1 MAIRSLAPALG
12 LLLACSAVQAAEHGV
27 KELSPDHLKIG
38 PGELSVGVSQDWQ
51 QPLPQVQR
59 ALIVIHGRLR
69 NAQTYLHSAEQAATQ
84 AGQLSTTL
92 IVAPQFLN
100 DTDGT
105 HHALPDSVLRW
116 HANDWMAG
124 APALSPAPLSSYAAV
139 DKILERLDDRKRL
152 PNLRE
157 VVVAGHSG
165 GAQVVQRYALTTQ
178 ADKTL
183 QADGIKVRYVIANP
197 SSYAY
202 FNAQRPIPT
211 FDAANCPGFNTW
223 KYGLKELPA
232 YAQGK
237 KHRQLEQAY
246 IERDI
251 TYLLGAK
258 DTDPNHP
265 ALDKS
270 CEAEAQGA
278 FRLER
283 GKNYFEYLAQRH
295 PQGLNQRLVE
305 VPGVGHNGD
314 QMFTSPEGQK
324 ALFGEYEHPV

>member
-1 MAIRSLAPALG
+1 MVIRSIASIMG
-12 LLLACSAVQAAEHGV
+12 LLLACSATQAAEHGV

-38 PGELSVGVSQDWQ
+38 PGELSLGLSQDWKR
-51 QPLPQVQR
+51 PLPQVQR

-69 NAQTYLHSAEQAATQ
+69 NAQTYLHSAEQAASQ

-92 IVAPQFLN
+92 VIAPQFLN
-100 DTDGT
+100 ESDGT
-105 HHALPDSVLRW
+105 RNALSDSVLRW

-124 APALSPAPLSSYAAV
+124 DPAVSPAPLSSYAAL
-139 DKILERLDDRKRL
+139 DQILERLSDRKRF
-152 PNLRE
+152 PALRE
-157 VVVAGHSG
+157 VVIAGHSG

-178 ADKTL
+178 ADKAL
-183 QADGIKVRYVIANP
+183 QADGIKVRYVVANP

-232 YAQGK
+232 YAEGQ

-246 IERDI
+246 VERDM

-283 GKNYFEYLAQRH
+283 GKNYFEYLTQRH

-324 ALFGEYEHPV
+324 ALFGG

>member
-1 MAIRSLAPALG
+1 MVIRSIASIMG
-12 LLLACSAVQAAEHGV
+12 LLLACSATQAAEHGV

-38 PGELSVGVSQDWQ
+38 PGELSLGLSQDWKR
-51 QPLPQVQR
+51 PLPQVQR

-69 NAQTYLHSAEQAATQ
+69 NAQTYLHSAEQAASQ

-92 IVAPQFLN
+92 VIAPQFLN
-100 DTDGT
+100 ESDGT
-105 HHALPDSVLRW
+105 RNALSDSVLRW

-124 APALSPAPLSSYAAV
+124 DPAVSPAPLSSYAAL
-139 DKILERLDDRKRL
+139 DQILERLSDRKRF
-152 PNLRE
+152 PALRE
-157 VVVAGHSG
+157 VVIAGQSG

-178 ADKTL
+178 ADKAL
-183 QADGIKVRYVIANP
+183 QADGIKVRYVVANP

-232 YAQGK
+232 YAEGQ

-246 IERDI
+246 VERDI

-283 GKNYFEYLAQRH
+283 GKNYFEYLTLRH

-324 ALFGEYEHPV
+324 ALFGG

>member
-27 KELSPDHLKIG
+27 KELSPDHLNIG

-105 HHALPDSVLRW
+105 RHALPDAVLRW

-124 APALSPAPLSSYAAV
+124 APALSPASLSSYAAL
-139 DKILERLDDRKRL
+139 DKILERLDDRKRF

-178 ADKTL
+178 ADKAL
-183 QADGIKVRYVIANP
+183 QADGVKVRYVIANP

-232 YAQGK
+232 YAQGQ

-258 DTDPNHP
+258 DTNPNHP

-283 GKNYFEYLAQRH
+283 GKNYFEYLTQRH
-295 PQGLNQRLVE
+295 PQGLNQRLLE

-324 ALFGEYEHPV
+324 ALFGR

>member
-1 MAIRSLAPALG
+1 MG
-12 LLLACSAVQAAEHGV
+12 LLLACSATQAAEHGV

-38 PGELSVGVSQDWQ
+38 PGELSLGLSQDWKR
-51 QPLPQVQR
+51 PLPQVQR

-69 NAQTYLHSAEQAATQ
+69 NAQTYLHSAEQAASQ

-92 IVAPQFLN
+92 VIAPQFLN
-100 DTDGT
+100 ESDGT
-105 HHALPDSVLRW
+105 RNALSDSVLRW

-124 APALSPAPLSSYAAV
+124 DPAVSPAPLSSYAAL
-139 DKILERLDDRKRL
+139 DQILERLSDRKRF
-152 PNLRE
+152 PALRE
-157 VVVAGHSG
+157 VVIAGHSG

-178 ADKTL
+178 ADKAL
-183 QADGIKVRYVIANP
+183 QSNGIKVRYVVANP

-232 YAQGK
+232 YAEGQ

-246 IERDI
+246 VERDM

-283 GKNYFEYLAQRH
+283 GKNYFEYLTQRH

-324 ALFGEYEHPV
+324 ALFGG